1 MVTAYVAGRERQ
13 RVSAEKTGSLP
24 PIEEELLQRRREKE
38 QNFPLFPPPPASP
51 EPLPN

>member
-1 MVTAYVAGRERQ
+1 MAKEKEIRFQDPAELASEVTGWLE
-13 RVSAEKTGSLP
+13 
-24 PIEEELLQRRREKE
+24 QRRREKE